1 MDKIL
6 YFAYGSNL
14 NAGQMKQR
22 CPDSEEISAAVL
34 DGWQLKERL
43 FADIEPAPGECVN
56 GALYEISRKD
66 LANLDYYE
74 GYPEFYTRKRVQVT
88 DCAGVYREALVYVM
102 TPQYQDRSFSRPFPP
117 HYREVCSAG
126 AEYWG
131 IPNAFQR
138 GSSVKDTLFAEPLPG
153 VAEGIQAILDHL
165 EGEQALPRAK
175 RLWIGADVVITLK
188 KQDLQGVFNF
198 YPAPREVTTDH
209 ALELSWL
216 FNDLRDLFR
225 NEGLLDG
232 ITREVFFQELA
243 ETASA
248 SVRENPGIDARSL
261 CRTVTLKAEEFYEE
275 MKKR

>member
-22 CPDSEEISAAVL
+22 CPDSGEISAAVL

-43 FADIEPAPGECVN
+43 YADIEPAPGECVN

-66 LANLDYYE
+66 LANLDLYE

-88 DCAGVYREALVYVM
+88 DSAGVYRKAWVYFM
-102 TPQYQDRSFSRPFPP
+102 TPPYQDRRFSRPFPQ

-131 IPNAFQR
+131 IPNAFQP
-138 GSSVKDTLFAEPLPG
+138 GSPVKDTLFSGSLPG
-153 VAEGIQAILDHL
+153 VSEGIQAILDHL
-165 EGEQALPRAK
+165 NGEQALPRAK

-188 KQDLQGVFNF
+188 KQNLQGIFGF
-198 YPAPREVTTDH
+198 YPPPLEVTTAH

-225 NEGLLDG
+225 KEGLLDS
-232 ITREVFFQELA
+232 ISREVFFQELA
-243 ETASA
+243 AAASA
-248 SVRENPGIDARSL
+248 SVRENPEIDARSL
-261 CRTVTLKAEEFYEE
+261 CRAVTLKAEEIYEE